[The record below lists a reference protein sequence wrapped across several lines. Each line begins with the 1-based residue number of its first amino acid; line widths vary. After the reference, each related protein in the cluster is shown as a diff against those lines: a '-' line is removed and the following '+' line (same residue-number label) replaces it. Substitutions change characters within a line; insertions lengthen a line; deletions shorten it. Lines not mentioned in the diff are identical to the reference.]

1 MMLFNKGSI
10 NNLLSLITK
19 GLQADMINAGIS
31 KLIDIHDF
39 ENNCVIS
46 EYELYSFYYINLL
59 CQKYQSRYWRNLRL
73 IETVKNTSLYQKKYF
88 TLSFH
93 HYDLHPNLYN

>member
-1 MMLFNKGSI
+1 MMLFNKDNI
-10 NNLLSLITK
+10 NTLLSILTESQQEGK
-19 GLQADMINAGIS
+19 INAGIS
-31 KLIDIHDF
+31 RLIDIHDF
-39 ENNCVIS
+39 EKNCVIS
-46 EYELYSFYYINLL
+46 EYELYSFYYRNLL

-73 IETVKNTSLYQKKYF
+73 IETEKNTSVYQKKYF